1 MVRINPYIQQR
12 GIKFIYV
19 FKKTTL
25 HSAEEKMNIGYTEE
39 PFKVVAKTCGCKEKV
54 RKITYSFIDLCIDKR
69 DIISGELEACERLLK
84 YTEDNA
90 DRETIEKEV
99 AELKMTL
106 DLMP

>member
-1 MVRINPYIQQR
+1 MRY
-12 GIKFIYV
+12 IKFIYV
-19 FKKTTL
+19 FKKTIL
-25 HSAEEKMNIGYTEE
+25 QSAEGKMNIGYTEE

-54 RKITYSFIDLCIDKR
+54 RKITYSFINSYHNICIDKR
-69 DIISGELEACERLLK
+69 DIISAELEACERLLK

-90 DRETIEKEV
+90 DRETVEKEV